1 MTEYERVEIMD
12 RILLDFSET
21 TENIILSY
29 DTNVLD
35 TDNETYNTNNPY
47 IICSDITNGNKVDLT
62 TCNFVRIYDPKT
74 KNLKTVIESHTDTCL
89 DKDGNTIECVPL
101 GKSGYVFDKATNSV
115 RNDIEPFYK
124 RYSELFYKRYNSFV

>member
-1 MTEYERVEIMD
+1 MIKLISADMTEYERVEIMD

-21 TENIILSY
+21 TENVILSY

-74 KNLKTVIESHTDTCL
+74 KSLKTVIESHKDTCL
-89 DKDGNTIECVPL
+89 NKDGN
-101 GKSGYVFDKATNSV
+101 VF
-115 RNDIEPFYK
+115 R
-124 RYSELFYKRYNSFV
+124 SEKVDMCSTKQQILSEMT